1 LLIQTY
7 FDKVTIL
14 LANGEKRYYNVSS
27 GGIRKNNSPGR
38 IKKMKNRKTDV
49 RILNFITEAGML
61 KRVRRSGWWVLGIK
75 DAESVADHSFRC
87 AVIGYILAGMEN
99 VPPYKVLLMTLFN
112 DIHEARINDLHKM
125 AQRYI
130 NSRKAEDRAF
140 AEQVDFMP
148 KAVKEE
154 LSELYAENRKQRT
167 KESIIA
173 RDADILEC
181 LIQAKEYAEHG
192 FKEAP
197 KFMKKAPRALR
208 TKSAKRLW
216 ALAAKTNLN
225 EWWEKLSS
233 FKR

>member
-1 LLIQTY
+1 VK
-7 FDKVTIL
+7 DK
-14 LANGEKRYYNVSS
+14 
-27 GGIRKNNSPGR
+27 
-38 IKKMKNRKTDV
+38 KTDV
-49 RILNFITEAGML
+49 KVLNFIAEAGLL

-75 DAESVADHSFRC
+75 DTETVADHSFRC
-87 AVIGYILAGMEN
+87 AVIGYVLAMMEK

-125 AQRYI
+125 SQRYI
-130 NSRKAEDRAF
+130 ESRKAEDTAF
-140 AEQVDFMP
+140 AEQVEPLP
-148 KAVKEE
+148 KAIKEE
-154 LSELYAENRKQRT
+154 LSGLYTENRKQKTR
-167 KESIIA
+167 ESIIA

-181 LIQAKEYAEHG
+181 LIQAKEYKEYG

-197 KFMKKAPRALR
+197 RFMKKAPRALK

-216 ALAAKTNLN
+216 TIARAVNLN